1 MGYEI
6 YAFRTNIPL
15 PNSFTLPVYLKSTE
29 WAIGIGANL
38 FLLSVNQIQPSKAVD
53 PKKKKKNV
61 QKIEENLGLHLA
73 FFQNFSRFFVVE
85 YLTLDD

>member
-1 MGYEI
+1 
-6 YAFRTNIPL
+6 
-15 PNSFTLPVYLKSTE
+15 
-29 WAIGIGANL
+29 
-38 FLLSVNQIQPSKAVD
+38 LSVNQIQPSKAVD